1 MKRAHWVLGNR
12 LQAHVLVLKESG
24 NSHQSLFLCDFQL
37 NDYLK
42 QQLSKCGSVTS
53 SNLLEIQM
61 PGAHPRTSE
70 GGAQ

>member
-24 NSHQSLFLCDFQL
+24 NSHQSLFLCDIQL

-42 QQLSKCGSVTS
+42 Q
-53 SNLLEIQM
+53 
-61 PGAHPRTSE
+61 
-70 GGAQ
+70 